1 MSANLKKIAER
12 VGVSTAS
19 VSIYLSDPETRRV
32 SSDTK
37 KKIDKAAAELNYR
50 KNLFASSLSRDRSMV
65 IGILVPTNIPLFQND
80 YTNLLLS
87 GVQKNLAGDG
97 YSLLFFPSSASS
109 SEDIIKEQ
117 LQQSAG
123 CDGYVLF
130 STGFCSMEHIHTNIR
145 ELTVTGKPFVTLNV
159 PEVDEKINQVLMT
172 DLASVRGLEY
182 LMDAGHRRILLIL
195 GRRNGE
201 HMRLVNEKYRIAL
214 EKRQIPIDH
223 DLVIYGNYSE
233 EDTYRKVTQFLA
245 SRRDITAICCMSD
258 LMAASALSAVKST
271 GLVVPKDISIIGR
284 NNSIHSRLADPPLT
298 TLDLDIARAG
308 EAAAE
313 LLLESIRNSKT
324 RRRIRLDGRIIVRS
338 SVNERTADRAV
349 MR

>member
-32 SSDTK
+32 GSATK

-80 YTNLLLS
+80 YTNMLLS
-87 GVQKNLAGDG
+87 GVQRNLAGNG

-117 LQQSAG
+117 LRQSAG

-130 STGFCSMEHIHTNIR
+130 STGFCSMNHIHTNIR
-145 ELTVTGKPFVTLNV
+145 ELNDTGKPFVTLNV
-159 PEVDEKINQVLMT
+159 PEVSENINQVLMT
-172 DLASVRGLEY
+172 DLESVRGLEY

-201 HMRLVNEKYRIAL
+201 HMRLIIEKYRLAL
-214 EKRQIPIDH
+214 VKRQIPIDY

-233 EDTYRKVTQFLA
+233 EDTYRKVSQFLA

-258 LMAASALSAVKST
+258 LMAAAALSAVKST
-271 GLVVPKDISIIGR
+271 GLVVPGDISIIGR
-284 NNSIHSRLADPPLT
+284 NNSIHSRLADPPIT
-298 TLDLDIARAG
+298 TLDLDITGAG

-313 LLLESIRNSKT
+313 LLLETIRDNKI
-324 RRRIRLDGRIIVRS
+324 RRKIRLNSNVIVRS
-338 SVNERTADRAV
+338 TVNELTAVQAV
-349 MR
+349 S